1 LGFWR
6 FFIPFKN
13 FRRPVSSDIFCGLWL
28 SCEAGLSLARLRR
41 ASESEVFRI
50 FSKISSDFNQNIP
63 PIYTRRAFRLAP
75 PAAGLCV
82 CQDFERIF
90 AFCQNCV

>member
-1 LGFWR
+1 MTVV
-6 FFIPFKN
+6 KN

-63 PIYTRRAFRLAP
+63 LSYGVFY
-75 PAAGLCV
+75 V
-82 CQDFERIF
+82 KS
-90 AFCQNCV
+90 N